1 MTFQRNQVTW
11 AIAAL
16 RNNGYPCNPVPDAV
30 AATVKRLIDVDRR
43 MAVSFNSGPGW
54 ERRYAFLPKAPTG
67 TGTELPLSEEEAFGL
82 AIGVELDAFGAS
94 QTDIIKTLRVLRPE
108 WQHVLKR
115 VYGYPESRLPNLATA
130 EATRALAQG
139 TAIKHAEKLVF
150 LTLSSL
156 ATTRLLSTVGR
167 DSRILNL
174 QFGAKAMAAFLV
186 EQTSIERT
194 HVVIELANLA
204 VTLGYF
210 LDRAPL
216 RKRGRPAQS

>member
-1 MTFQRNQVTW
+1 MPFQRNQVTW

-16 RNNGYPCNPVPDAV
+16 RNNGYPCDPVPDAL
-30 AATVKRLIDVDRR
+30 AATIKRLIDVDRK
-43 MAVSFNSGPGW
+43 MAVSPRSGPGW
-54 ERRYAFLPKAPTG
+54 ERHYAFLPKASTG
-67 TGTELPLSEEEAFGL
+67 TGTELPLSEEEAFAL

-94 QTDIIKTLRVLRPE
+94 QTDIIKTLRVLRSE
-108 WQHVLKR
+108 WQHVLNR
-115 VYGYPESRLPNLATA
+115 VYGYPESRLPNVATA

-139 TAIKHAEKLVF
+139 IAVKDAEKLVF
-150 LTLSSL
+150 LTLPSL
-156 ATTRLLSTVGR
+156 AKTRLLTTVGPN
-167 DSRILNL
+167 SRIRNL
-174 QFGAKAMAAFLV
+174 QFGVKEMVAFLV
-186 EQTSIERT
+186 EQTAIERT